1 MQTTFLLPPLRTE
14 VRIMEPRIYRAIRL
28 MTADLR
34 REISLDELAQSLNL
48 SASRLRHL
56 FKDETGLS
64 PVQYL
69 KAQRMQKARELLE
82 TTFLNVKEVM
92 LKVGFTDRSHFVRDF
107 KKACGLAPLQYRNQ
121 HLIAQQ
127 QKSSHRIVR
136 SATR

>member
-1 MQTTFLLPPLRTE
+1 
-14 VRIMEPRIYRAIRL
+14 MEPRIYRAIRL
-28 MTADLR
+28 MTDNLC

-69 KAQRMQKARELLE
+69 KAQRMQKAKTLLE
-82 TTFLNVKEVM
+82 TTFLNLKEVM
-92 LKVGFTDRSHFVRDF
+92 YQVGFTDRSHFVRDF
-107 KKACGLAPLQYRNQ
+107 KKAYGLAPLQYRNQ
-121 HLIAQQ
+121 HLIAKQE
-127 QKSSHRIVR
+127 KCSHRIAR

>member
-1 MQTTFLLPPLRTE
+1 
-14 VRIMEPRIYRAIRL
+14 MEPRIHKAMRL

-34 REISLDELAQSLNL
+34 REIQFDALARSVNL

-56 FKDETGLS
+56 FKDETGIS

-69 KAQRMQKARELLE
+69 KAQRMQKAKTLLE
-82 TTFLNVKEVM
+82 TTFLNLKEVM
-92 LKVGFTDRSHFVRDF
+92 HQSGFTDRSHFVRDF
-107 KKACGLAPLQYRNQ
+107 KKAYGLAPLQYRNQ

-127 QKSSHRIVR
+127 KKSFHGIAK

>member
-1 MQTTFLLPPLRTE
+1 
-14 VRIMEPRIYRAIRL
+14 MEPRIYRAIRL

-34 REISLDELAQSLNL
+34 REISLDEVARSINL

-56 FKDETGLS
+56 FKDETGIS

-69 KAQRMQKARELLE
+69 KVQRMQKAKTLLE
-82 TTFLNVKEVM
+82 TTFLRLKEVM
-92 LKVGFTDRSHFVRDF
+92 YQSGFTDRSHFVRDF
-107 KKACGLAPLQYRNQ
+107 KKAYGLAPLQHRNQ

-127 QKSSHRIVR
+127 QKNSHRIVR

>member
-1 MQTTFLLPPLRTE
+1 
-14 VRIMEPRIYRAIRL
+14 MEPRIYRAICL

-34 REISLDELAQSLNL
+34 LEISLNELAQSLNL

-69 KAQRMQKARELLE
+69 KVQRMQKARTLLE
-82 TTFLNVKEVM
+82 TTFLNLKEVM
-92 LKVGFTDRSHFVRDF
+92 YQVGFTDRSHFVRDF
-107 KKACGLAPLQYRNQ
+107 KKAYGLAPLQYRNQ
-121 HLIAQQ
+121 HLTAQQ
-127 QKSSHRIVR
+127 KKSSHGIVR

>member
-1 MQTTFLLPPLRTE
+1 
-14 VRIMEPRIYRAIRL
+14 MEPRIHRAIRL

-56 FKDETGLS
+56 FKVETGLS

-69 KAQRMQKARELLE
+69 KAQRMQKAKTLLE
-82 TTFLNVKEVM
+82 TTFLNLKEVM
-92 LKVGFTDRSHFVRDF
+92 YQVGFTDRSHFVRDF
-107 KKACGLAPLQYRNQ
+107 KKAYGLPPLQYRNQ
-121 HLIAQQ
+121 RLIAI
-127 QKSSHRIVR
+127 QKKSPHRIVR